1 MIKIKQF
8 FKEATIKFHI
18 TFMCF
23 LIAWIIGAAWIYA
36 NLSKTLFYLM
46 FIVFVCLYIFDVY
59 YAIHKTADNYIYKY
73 KQKCFDEVKK
83 FVSSKYVRI
92 YVFSSSR
99 LDKSLEYYGKID
111 SDGTILVYGKNKL
124 GKEVFKHWTLD
135 PNWFMNNFF
144 TM

>member
-8 FKEATIKFHI
+8 FKEASIKFHI
-18 TFMCF
+18 AFMCLLTCLF
-23 LIAWIIGAAWIYA
+23 VGVLWIFF
-36 NLSKTLFYLM
+36 NVNQTLFYVM
-46 FIVFVCLYIFDVY
+46 FVVIICLYIFDLY
-59 YAIHKTADNYIYKY
+59 YAIQKTTDNYICKY

-83 FVSSKYVRI
+83 FLSSKYVRI

-111 SDGTILVYGKNKL
+111 SDGTILVYGKNKM
-124 GKEVFKHWTLD
+124 GEEVFKHWSLD